1 MVKQDSRTLCT
12 KRLGLWLRLF
22 ADTALIEKQT
32 RRLLRTHYGVT
43 LPQFDLMSALDRAP
57 GGLTMGELSKQ
68 LLVSNGNVTGVVER
82 LQQEGLV
89 KRWPL
94 PTDRRIYSVGLTAKG
109 RSMFREMAERH
120 RDWVND
126 ILSDMDEDA
135 VEQMTHHLDDLRES
149 LKRKAEPE
157 TKGRKVSKK

>member
-1 MVKQDSRTLCT
+1 MVKPDSKTLCK

-32 RRLLRTHYGVT
+32 RRLLRSHFGVT
-43 LPQFDLMSALDRAP
+43 LPQFDLMAALDRAP

-109 RSMFREMAERH
+109 RSAFREMAESH

-126 ILSDMDEDA
+126 ILSDLDEGT
-135 VEQMTHHLDDLRES
+135 VEEMTRHLDFLRES
-149 LKRKAEPE
+149 LKKKAEAE
-157 TKGRKVSKK
+157 TSVKNKK